1 MKKETTEIT
10 ELNVVNTEM
19 QSDDNYDVGGAWACV
34 IGCGTFCFM
43 GGGYTSLIA
52 AVATA
57 L

>member
-1 MKKETTEIT
+1 MKSEIT
-10 ELNVVNTEM
+10 KLNVINIES
-19 QSDDNYDVGGAWACV
+19 QHEENYDVGGNWACV

-43 GGGYTSLIA
+43 GGGSTSLVA